1 MVGTASHE
9 AVAVIG
15 SFGGIGHAVTIG
27 LEKAGWRPVLAM
39 DRPTMLPA
47 DMSGVITPL
56 AIDLADPDGI
66 AGAIDAAR
74 RHAPRIKAL
83 VVTAGIVDT
92 TRSAA
97 LTHDRWMDV
106 LTVNLT
112 GVFFAVQASLD
123 WLIDGGRIV
132 LLGSLA
138 GRTGGVITGPAYAAS
153 KGGIESLTKSLAQ
166 DLAPRRI
173 TVNCVAPGAIETPMT
188 ANHPPERKAA
198 MDAATPLKR
207 HGLPEEVAATIA
219 FLLSDGASYITGAT
233 IPVNGGIRMD

>member
-1 MVGTASHE
+1 MVGPGPHE

-15 SFGGIGHAVTIG
+15 AFGGIGQPVTEG
-27 LEKAGWRPVLAM
+27 LAQTGWRPVLAF
-39 DRPTMLPA
+39 DRPAMLPEQS
-47 DMSGVITPL
+47 SGVIVPL
-56 AIDLADPDGI
+56 PIELSDADGI
-66 AGAIDAAR
+66 VPALEAGR
-74 RHAPRIKAL
+74 RHAPHIGGL

-97 LTHDRWMDV
+97 LTRERWAEV
-106 LTVNLT
+106 LAVNLT
-112 GVFFAVQASLD
+112 GVFFAVQAALD
-123 WLIDGGRIV
+123 WLADGGRVV

-207 HGLPEEVAATIA
+207 HGQPDEVAATIG
-219 FLLSDGASYITGAT
+219 FLLSQGAGYITGAT

>member
-1 MVGTASHE
+1 MVGPGSHE

-15 SFGGIGHAVTIG
+15 AFGGIGHAVTSG
-27 LEKAGWRPVLAM
+27 LEQAGWRPVLAM
-39 DRPTMLPA
+39 DRPEMLPTESSSA
-47 DMSGVITPL
+47 IVPL
-56 AIDLADPDGI
+56 PIDLANPD
-66 AGAIDAAR
+66 AIDNAIEAAR
-74 RHAPRIKAL
+74 KHSLRIKAL

-92 TRSAA
+92 TRSAD
-97 LTHDRWMDV
+97 LSHDRWAEI
-106 LTVNLT
+106 LAVNLT
-112 GVFFAVQASLD
+112 GVFFAVQASLT
-123 WLIDGGRIV
+123 WLADDGRIV

-198 MDAATPLKR
+198 MDEATPLKR
-207 HGLPEEVAATIA
+207 HGLPEEVAAAVA
-219 FLLSDGASYITGAT
+219 FLLSDGAAYITGAT
-233 IPVNGGIRMD
+233 IPINGGIRMD